1 MTDNIKIL
9 TLKILSS
16 DDGKWN
22 WYRLDRAL
30 SAEGWSGGQNLVAL
44 ANELARDGLIDVVNI
59 DGASLPIYKIT
70 EKGRSVIES

>member
-1 MTDNIKIL
+1 MISDIKLL

-16 DDGKWN
+16 DNGKWN

-44 ANELARDGLIDVVNI
+44 ANELARDGLIELVEVE
-59 DGASLPIYKIT
+59 GASLPIYKIT
-70 EKGRSVIES
+70 QKGRSMIEK

>member
-1 MTDNIKIL
+1 MTDDVKLL

-30 SAEGWSGGQNLVAL
+30 SAEGWTGGQNLVAL

-59 DGASLPIYKIT
+59 EGASLPIYKIT
-70 EKGRSVIES
+70 EKGR